1 VDLARA
7 RYLISREGR
16 QALAA
21 LDPSLGSLDAVV
33 LASELRRRFTSGTAA
48 ALGEQL
54 TLRARA
60 RERFGDDGGF
70 LYTGPGLEMITHPA
84 VAKRRASRLATLGL
98 PVADLTAGLGGDLRA
113 CCAAGLVCAGAD
125 TDPVTALLASAN
137 LPGVPI
143 VLADAAHPPFRIE
156 QMAVILDPS
165 RRTDRARTFDPDAF
179 SPPWEVALAVLHEA
193 RAGVLKTAPGI
204 ADVHLPPEAEVE
216 FVQLGRTLR
225 EAALWMGAG
234 AVPGLRRA
242 VLLPQGLELDST
254 APAAPG
260 SPAAPGA
267 FVFDPAPCVTRATLV
282 LQLGHLLG
290 ASLLDR
296 HVAYLTGPSPAL
308 HPMCATFEVMDVLP
322 FSVGRLRTYL
332 RGRGFAAQEI
342 RRRAFPV
349 EPDEL
354 RKLLGRQEGTPV
366 ALLCTT
372 ISGKRTV
379 VVARRWAPPGA
390 ETPGIA

>member
-1 VDLARA
+1 MDLERA
-7 RYLISREGR
+7 RYLTSSDGR
-16 QALAA
+16 RALAS
-21 LDPSLGSLDAVV
+21 LDPALGSLDVMA

-54 TLRARA
+54 ALRARA
-60 RERFGDDGGF
+60 RERLGDDAGF
-70 LYTGPGLEMITHPA
+70 LYTGPGLEMITHPV
-84 VAKRRASRLATLGL
+84 VAERRASRLARLGL
-98 PVADLTAGLGGDLRA
+98 PVADLTVGLGGDLRA
-113 CCAAGLVCAGAD
+113 CRAAGLACAGAD
-125 TDPVTALLASAN
+125 TDAATALLASAN
-137 LPGVPI
+137 LPGVP
-143 VLADAAHPPFRIE
+143 VVRADAAHPPFRIGE
-156 QMAVILDPS
+156 MAVILDPS

-179 SPPWEVALAVLHEA
+179 SPPWEVALAVLQQA

-204 ADVHLPPEAEVE
+204 SDVHLPPEAEVE

-254 APAAPG
+254 APAA
-260 SPAAPGA
+260 SPAPEAPGA
-267 FVFDPAPCVTRATLV
+267 FVFDPVPCVTRATAV

-296 HVAYLTGPSPAL
+296 HVAYLTGPEPAH
-308 HPMCATFEVMDVLP
+308 HPMCATFEVLDVLP

-379 VVARRWAPPGA
+379 IVARRSAPPGNEPA
-390 ETPGIA
+390 EIA